1 MKSPI
6 AIAVLSTVLAMISCS
21 SSLKINDTQITT
33 NPVSNPNTT
42 VELLPLMSSGY
53 NENTLE
59 DDSFNNNSTIISAFG
74 SSSSSSSSSSSRRP
88 FFEPLTNSH
97 SAFII
102 PHEIGPSRW
111 SCKYNRNEVHASSQ
125 GTQISIGRQSRLKP
139 FSCGELISRET
150 RLDYGVYSIDIIST
164 SVPGH
169 VTAFFLIANGVTE
182 IDVELTGLN
191 SNVFWANVWQGHKQN
206 PTKIPLGFDAAKG
219 WHTYAVEWRKD
230 FIAWYVD
237 GKQVLKR
244 SDIGTADPKKA
255 DYRLA
260 INSWTQGV
268 DDRTW
273 AGRFKW
279 PGKAVKS
286 EFRNLRYTP

>member
-1 MKSPI
+1 MKLPLP
-6 AIAVLSTVLAMISCS
+6 IAVLSTVLAMISSS
-21 SSLKINDTQITT
+21 SSLKINDTQVIRDPVP
-33 NPVSNPNTT
+33 NPNPNTT
-42 VELLPLMSSGY
+42 IELLPLMSSGY

-59 DDSFNNNSTIISAFG
+59 DDSFNNNSTIISAFAKSP
-74 SSSSSSSSSSSRRP
+74 SSSP
-88 FFEPLTNSH
+88 FFEPLTTSL

-102 PHEIGPSRW
+102 PHDIGPSRW
-111 SCKYNRNEVHASSQ
+111 SCKYNRNEVHASPQ
-125 GTQISIGRQSRLKP
+125 GTQISIGRQSSLKP

-150 RLDYGVYSIDIIST
+150 RLDYGVYSIDMIST

-191 SNVFWANVWQGHKQN
+191 SKVFWANVWQGHKQN

-260 INSWTQGV
+260 FNSWTQGL
-268 DDRTW
+268 
-273 AGRFKW
+273 K
-279 PGKAVKS
+279 
-286 EFRNLRYTP
+286 

>member
-111 SCKYNRNEVHASSQ
+111 SC
-125 GTQISIGRQSRLKP
+125 
-139 FSCGELISRET
+139 
-150 RLDYGVYSIDIIST
+150 
-164 SVPGH
+164 
-169 VTAFFLIANGVTE
+169 
-182 IDVELTGLN
+182 
-191 SNVFWANVWQGHKQN
+191 
-206 PTKIPLGFDAAKG
+206 
-219 WHTYAVEWRKD
+219 
-230 FIAWYVD
+230 
-237 GKQVLKR
+237 
-244 SDIGTADPKKA
+244 
-255 DYRLA
+255 
-260 INSWTQGV
+260 
-268 DDRTW
+268 
-273 AGRFKW
+273 
-279 PGKAVKS
+279 
-286 EFRNLRYTP
+286 

>member
-1 MKSPI
+1 MKSPLP
-6 AIAVLSTVLAMISCS
+6 IAVLLTVLAMISSS
-21 SSLKINDTQITT
+21 SSLKINDTQVIVD
-33 NPVSNPNTT
+33 PVPNPNPNAT
-42 VELLPLMSSGY
+42 VELLPLMRSSY

-59 DDSFNNNSTIISAFG
+59 DDSFNNNSTTISAFAKSPT
-74 SSSSSSSSSSSRRP
+74 SSGRP
-88 FFEPLTNSH
+88 FFEPLTTSL
-97 SAFII
+97 SDFII
-102 PHEIGPSRW
+102 PHDVGPSRW
-111 SCKYNRNEVHASSQ
+111 SCKYNRNEVHTSSQ
-125 GTQISIGRQSRLKP
+125 GTQISIGRQSKLKP

-150 RLDYGVYSIDIIST
+150 GLDYGIYSIDLIST

-169 VTAFFLIANGVTE
+169 VTAFFLVANGVTE

-219 WHTYAVEWRKD
+219 WHTYAIEWRKD
-230 FIAWYVD
+230 FIAWHVD

-244 SDIGTADPKKA
+244 SDIGTVDPKKA

-260 INSWTQGV
+260 FNSWTQGV

-273 AGRFKW
+273 AGQFKW
-279 PGKAVKS
+279 PGQAVKS
-286 EFRNLRYTP
+286 QFRNLRYTP